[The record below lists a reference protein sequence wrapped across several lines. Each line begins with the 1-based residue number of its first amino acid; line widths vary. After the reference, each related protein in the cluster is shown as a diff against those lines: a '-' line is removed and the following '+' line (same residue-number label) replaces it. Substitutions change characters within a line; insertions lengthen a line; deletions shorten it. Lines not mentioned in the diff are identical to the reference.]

1 MPTQHQT
8 TAICYGS
15 ENAPTFIGEHN
26 EVVSNATKWV
36 ENKRKSFNDK
46 NRWKIN
52 EGYGIPHDKMPFGFT
67 LSAKFEG

>member
-1 MPTQHQT
+1 MTTHHPT

-15 ENAPTFIGEHN
+15 NNAPTFIGKHN
-26 EVVSNATKWV
+26 EVVSKATKWV

-52 EGYGIPHDKMPFGFT
+52 EGYGIPVTQMPFGFT
-67 LSAKFEG
+67 LSAQHEG